1 MSDALLRDL
10 AVKCGVGISWVDL
23 SGETREVSV
32 ASLRA
37 VLTALG
43 LSVENDAA
51 LRNALAIVEAGDMAE
66 HGAALLTGRT
76 GLPVALPFAIA
87 GTGAIELELENGTIQ
102 SILPVVGADGR
113 PTLPPID
120 EPGYHKLHLGA
131 RSVQLA
137 IAPTRC
143 ITLRD
148 LPEGPGRGEGRQADG
163 WGIATQVY
171 SLRSQGDGGIGGFA
185 GVAAFGRSAGRLGA
199 DIVTISPVHALFG
212 SEPLHF
218 SPYSPSTRLFLNPLH
233 ADPAAVFGR
242 EAVADAATAEGLSDE
257 MERLAALP
265 LIDWDAA
272 TRARQTLYRHL
283 FRQLVAPGTAFG
295 AQQAEFQRILA
306 DASPLLKGH
315 AIFEALHAAQRRDNA
330 DRWHWKDWP
339 EAFRDPASAEVSAFA
354 EREADEVSYQI
365 FLQWMTG
372 RSYAEAQRACRE
384 AGMRVGLV
392 ADLAIGMDGAG
403 SHAWSRQR
411 EILPGLSIG
420 APPDYYNSEGQSWGL
435 SAFSP
440 RGLLSSGFQP
450 FIETLRAN
458 LRHAGGLRIDH
469 VMGMSRL
476 WLVPEGAR
484 ATEGAYL
491 TYPSETLFRL
501 IALES
506 HRHRAVVIGE
516 DLGTLPMGFREYLRD
531 QGIAGMRVLRF
542 EKTDAGHIPPRDWDP
557 SAVAMTSTHDMAPT
571 ASWWRGADMDGN
583 ADASIAASDLD
594 TREWDRG
601 QLWGALQAEG
611 IGSEAR
617 PAIDDATPIV
627 DAAIRYVATSPCSM
641 TIIALEDVLAIETRP
656 NVPGTTTEKPNWRH
670 RLDGEAGALLDPPEV
685 LARLMPLGARSPG
698 DA

>member
-10 AVKCGVGISWVDL
+10 AVKCGVGTSWVDL
-23 SGETREVSV
+23 SGETRDVSV
-32 ASLRA
+32 DSLRA
-37 VLTALG
+37 VLAALG
-43 LSVENDAA
+43 LSVENDAS
-51 LRNALAIVEAGDMAE
+51 LRNALATVEAGDVTD
-66 HGAALLTGRT
+66 HGTALLTGRV
-76 GLPVALPFAIA
+76 GLPVVLPFAIP
-87 GTGAIELELENGTIQ
+87 GLGALELELETGTIQ
-102 SILPVVGADGR
+102 SVLPVIGVDGR
-113 PTLPPID
+113 VTLPPID

-131 RSVQLA
+131 RTIQLA
-137 IAPTRC
+137 IAPVRC
-143 ITLRD
+143 ITLGD
-148 LPEGPGRGEGRQADG
+148 LPEGSGRGEGRRNDG

-171 SLRSQGDGGIGGFA
+171 SLRSPGDGGIGGFA

-212 SEPLHF
+212 AEPLHF

-242 EAVADAATAEGLSDE
+242 EAVEEAAAAGGLAEE
-257 MERLAALP
+257 MARLEALP
-265 LIDWDAA
+265 LIDWEAA
-272 TRARQTLYRHL
+272 TQVRQTLYRHL
-283 FRQLVAPGTAFG
+283 FRRLVAPGTALA
-295 AQQAEFQRILA
+295 AQQAEFQRVLA
-306 DASPLLKGH
+306 DASPLLKAH
-315 AIFEALHAAQRRDNA
+315 AVFETLHAAQRRESA
-330 DRWHWKDWP
+330 DRWHWRNWP
-339 EAFRDPASAEVSAFA
+339 EPFRDPASPEVAAFA

-392 ADLAIGMDGAG
+392 ADLAIGMDSAG

-411 EILPGLSIG
+411 EILPGLSVG
-420 APPDYYNSEGQSWGL
+420 APPDYYNSDGQSWGL

-516 DLGTLPMGFREYLRD
+516 DLGTLPMGFRDYLRD

-571 ASWWRGADMDGN
+571 ASWWRGADIDNN
-583 ADASIAASDLD
+583 ADVSIAANDRD

-601 QLWGALQAEG
+601 QLWGALKAEG
-611 IGSEAR
+611 IGAETR
-617 PAIDDATPIV
+617 PAIDDPKPIV
-627 DAAIRYVATSPCSM
+627 DAAIRYVATSPCMM
-641 TIIALEDVLAIETRP
+641 TIIALEDALAIETRP

-670 RLDGEAGALLDPPEV
+670 RVEGEAGALLDTPEV
-685 LARLMPLGARSPG
+685 LARLGPLGARRP
-698 DA
+698 DEA